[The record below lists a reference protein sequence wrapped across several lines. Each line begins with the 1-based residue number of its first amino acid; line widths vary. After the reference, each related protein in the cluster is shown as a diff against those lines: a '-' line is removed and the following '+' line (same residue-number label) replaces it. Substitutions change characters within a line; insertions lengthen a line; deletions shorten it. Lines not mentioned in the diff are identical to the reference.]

1 MGRGQSQRKGLARPG
16 LLARCQCLCWAF
28 CNVSSHPY
36 HSAWGLLPSSFLF
49 QLFSVVLSALA
60 KVTRCGST
68 LDPSPTPSGPH
79 RGRTRGACG
88 GELLGGA
95 RTGSH
100 WRPSRHVWSIQPL
113 PPSQLPLPAFH
124 LRPGPLRPL
133 PFHPHSTGLHA
144 TPISW
149 CPCQGPR
156 ETQHSPPPRQP
167 RRRAANTPVYEDG
180 HAFHSREGLEFVT
193 SGRSP
198 GPHFHRLSVFPG
210 PDAGR

>member
-16 LLARCQCLCWAF
+16 LLAGASVCAGHSVCFISSLPQCMGPFTIFLPLSTILGGPECLGQGHTVWL
-28 CNVSSHPY
+28 
-36 HSAWGLLPSSFLF
+36 HSGPFPHS
-49 QLFSVVLSALA
+49 
-60 KVTRCGST
+60 
-68 LDPSPTPSGPH
+68 SGPH
-79 RGRTRGACG
+79 RGRARGACG

-113 PPSQLPLPAFH
+113 PPSQLPLPACH

-133 PFHPHSTGLHA
+133 PSHPHNTGLHA
-144 TPISW
+144 NPISW

-167 RRRAANTPVYEDG
+167 RRWAANTPVYEDG
-180 HAFHSREGLEFVT
+180 RVFHSREGLEFVT